1 MSEASVGQGNQNDKN
16 ENDLGSGKGSKKTFG
31 EEGTNKTQSKPD
43 PNAEPSDVGAG
54 GKFIEPTP
62 FTR

>member
-1 MSEASVGQGNQNDKN
+1 MGDASIGSGQPADSNQNAVDKN
-16 ENDLGSGKGSKKTFG
+16 TTPRKTFG
-31 EEGTNKTQSKPD
+31 EEGTNKTQSTPD
-43 PNAEPSDVGAG
+43 PNAQPSDVGAG